1 MAPEVMMDQPSDTK
15 SDIWS
20 LGILLYTLIASRL
33 PFESGAYDKP
43 SEALA
48 QRKIPYSHAVFRTCA
63 PECLSLLRGMLEQDP
78 TARYSIDD
86 VINDPWVSPSI

>member
-1 MAPEVMMDQPSDTK
+1 MAPEVMIDQPSDAK

-20 LGILLYTLIASRL
+20 LGILLYTLLASSL
-33 PFESGAYDKP
+33 PFESSAYNKP
-43 SEALA
+43 SEELA
-48 QRKIPYSHAVFRTCA
+48 QRKIPYSHACFRACA

-86 VINDPWVSPSI
+86 IINDPWVSQSI